1 MLFDTHAHLYDEK
14 FQYDRDEMIRNV
26 LETVEHV
33 VVPGE
38 DAATSAQ
45 ALELCAKYSALRC
58 AVGVHPHLAD
68 QMTEDDFAQI
78 RHWAETEEA
87 VVAIGEIGLD
97 YYYDNSP
104 REIQREVFRRFVRL
118 GKELDLPIV
127 IHDREAHGDVLA
139 ILKEER
145 DPKLRGILH
154 CYSGSYEMAVELIAL
169 GFYISFAG
177 PVVFPKS
184 TKLKEVA
191 ARLPLERLLI
201 ETDSPYLTPPP
212 FRGRRNDPSRV
223 YYVAEELARLH
234 DKPVEEVIALT
245 TANAKTIYQMTN

>member
-1 MLFDTHAHLYDEK
+1 MLFDTHAHLYDENSTMIGTK
-14 FQYDRDEMIRNV
+14 FIRNV

-118 GKELDLPIV
+118 RIGFADRHPRSRGAWRCAGDL
-127 IHDREAHGDVLA
+127 
-139 ILKEER
+139 ER
-145 DPKLRGILH
+145 RTDPKLRNP
-154 CYSGSYEMAVELIAL
+154 AL
-169 GFYISFAG
+169 
-177 PVVFPKS
+177 
-184 TKLKEVA
+184 LQ
-191 ARLPLERLLI
+191 RQL
-201 ETDSPYLTPPP
+201 
-212 FRGRRNDPSRV
+212 
-223 YYVAEELARLH
+223 
-234 DKPVEEVIALT
+234 
-245 TANAKTIYQMTN
+245 